1 MVVCIFLLL
10 LPSLFIELG
19 RPKDLVK
26 ASLIL
31 FVGSTLV
38 LEKNSFSQFSVAI
51 IVLNTSLIGFFLV
64 EIFSFRWNQ
73 LSDDERKKLKTFSR
87 IKENIIKLMEA
98 IKLGFTKIINP
109 LKDNILSKETSETT
123 KKKWVRSSQTDAILN
138 SKSTS
143 QDSSDMEVNS
153 TNSDSK
159 VTINR
164 EEDLNEVSQFDNN

>member
-1 MVVCIFLLL
+1 
-10 LPSLFIELG
+10 
-19 RPKDLVK
+19 
-26 ASLIL
+26 
-31 FVGSTLV
+31 
-38 LEKNSFSQFSVAI
+38 
-51 IVLNTSLIGFFLV
+51 
-64 EIFSFRWNQ
+64 
-73 LSDDERKKLKTFSR
+73 
-87 IKENIIKLMEA
+87 MEA